1 MTISFDDSLKP
12 GCLNFDPGD
21 GEVRGLKAHVGE
33 YSHVAFSLVLVVPEA
48 VLINWS
54 GVAKENMASSTPPGP
69 AHWLAMRF
77 DYSERQTMTLVQGVS
92 NLR

>member
-12 GCLNFDPGD
+12 GWLNFDPGD

-48 VLINWS
+48 
-54 GVAKENMASSTPPGP
+54 SSSIGAVSPKRI
-69 AHWLAMRF
+69 WLRAR
-77 DYSERQTMTLVQGVS
+77 RLGQLTGW
-92 NLR
+92 R

>member
-1 MTISFDDSLKP
+1 MKP
-12 GCLNFDPGD
+12 GWLNFDPGD

-54 GVAKENMASSTPPGP
+54 GVAKENYGFEHAAWVSSLAGDEIRLLRETNHDVGAGRFEP
-69 AHWLAMRF
+69 AIKSLN
-77 DYSERQTMTLVQGVS
+77 E
-92 NLR
+92 